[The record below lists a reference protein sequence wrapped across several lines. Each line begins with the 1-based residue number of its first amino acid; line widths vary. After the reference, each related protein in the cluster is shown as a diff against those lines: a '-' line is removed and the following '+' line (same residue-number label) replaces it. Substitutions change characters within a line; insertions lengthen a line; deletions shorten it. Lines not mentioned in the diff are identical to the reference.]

1 MNDDIRIWEIEDAS
15 KAAKPLESTQ
25 QVETEQSLE
34 EVLVR
39 NPNMLMP
46 GLTLVGRQTPT
57 DSGILDLLGDNRLFT
72 DVQRY

>member
-1 MNDDIRIWEIEDAS
+1 MRGRSMHDDIRIWEIEDAS
-15 KAAKPLESTQ
+15 KATKPLESTQ

-34 EVLVR
+34 GVLVR

-57 DSGILDLLGDNRLFT
+57 DSGILDLPR
-72 DVQRY
+72 R